1 MNGLEYEAA
10 RQEFYADIINERAKA
25 AAESIR
31 LLPNLRP
38 AYYILIT
45 WIIVAGS
52 IFIHGKLRNDGRI
65 ARDTER
71 VADALEQIVK
81 NNYLFAEVKEGG
93 KR

>member
-10 RQEFYADIINERAKA
+10 RKEFYASLNSERSKSAL
-25 AAESIR
+25 ESIS
-31 LLPNLRP
+31 LIPNLRP
-38 AYYILIT
+38 AFYILIT
-45 WIIVAGS
+45 WVIAAGS
-52 IFIHGKLRNDGRI
+52 VFIHGKLRNDGRI

-81 NNYLFAEVKEGG
+81 NNYLFAEVKESG